1 VTKKN
6 SKIQYLRFVWVGRVF
21 YSKRKELFS
30 HVGWRCSYSYRAA
43 MAWEIFNEE
52 HKEKGNRK
60 EKVQKR
66 ISTKSHC
73 L

>member
-1 VTKKN
+1 
-6 SKIQYLRFVWVGRVF
+6 VGGTVF

-52 HKEKGNRK
+52 HEEKETERK
-60 EKVQKR
+60 KYR
-66 ISTKSHC
+66 RG
-73 L
+73 